1 MRLRAKLCH
10 AMCGHL
16 KIMWTWQQRG
26 CRCWTAAE
34 GGFDQDAISAIAQP
48 AFVHICQFATNHLFS
63 YIPSQRHFPNFGKY
77 WIYFP
82 KHKIYHPCGIFC
94 QPSDSVLLAH
104 KSSFIISLESEAE
117 TIWILGVS
125 RLRRLI

>member
-48 AFVHICQFATNHLFS
+48 SFVHICQFFRGVLVPLA
-63 YIPSQRHFPNFGKY
+63 PSQFVAINSHLH
-77 WIYFP
+77 IY
-82 KHKIYHPCGIFC
+82 IYNMYYMYNMSESI
-94 QPSDSVLLAH
+94 
-104 KSSFIISLESEAE
+104 SSAWGSK
-117 TIWILGVS
+117 
-125 RLRRLI
+125 